1 MDGRKEQG
9 VTTVERRPGPFDVLE
24 ASSVMPKPPGV
35 YIYPSVD
42 FRRRFK
48 PVPPPLSDIERARLL
63 AMSAACRYKR
73 LRALAGID
81 D

>member
-1 MDGRKEQG
+1 
-9 VTTVERRPGPFDVLE
+9 
-24 ASSVMPKPPGV
+24 MPKPPGV